1 MSMNVNP
8 VSFSGVS
15 KAQSAGASQSISKA
29 ANVSFGEEQDA
40 VQLTKKETALT
51 KEAKRE
57 LIHKA
62 RSKAAGYSCFGGVW
76 STLYYGLRSDKKVA
90 EKYNLDEK
98 EDKALIKKMK
108 QEQLLFTLPAVIGLG
123 IVGYIMA
130 KVSSPDKIDPDK
142 MRF

>member
-15 KAQSAGASQSISKA
+15 KAHSVGASQSVNKA
-29 ANVSFGEEQDA
+29 SNVSFGEEQDA
-40 VQLTKKETALT
+40 VELTKKETVLT
-51 KEAKRE
+51 KEAKQE

-62 RSKAAGYSCFGGVW
+62 RSKAAGYSAFGGVF

-98 EDKALIKKMK
+98 ADKTLIKKIK
-108 QEQLLFTLPAVIGLG
+108 QDQLLFTLPAIVGFGL
-123 IVGYIMA
+123 VGYIVA
-130 KVSSPDKIDPDK
+130 KVSSTEKIDPDK
-142 MRF
+142 MYF